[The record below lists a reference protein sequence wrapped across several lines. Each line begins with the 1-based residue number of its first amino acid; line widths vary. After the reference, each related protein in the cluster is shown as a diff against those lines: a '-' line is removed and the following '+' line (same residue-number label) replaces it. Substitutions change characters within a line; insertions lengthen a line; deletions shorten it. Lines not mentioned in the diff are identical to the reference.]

1 MQQSGPAARV
11 KSRPMTPSAQ
21 HDDGPNGDGF
31 SWPVRVYY
39 EDTDSYG
46 VVYYANYFRF
56 LERARTEWL
65 RALGFDQTEMTAHGH
80 GFVVRSV
87 TGEYLK
93 PAHFND
99 ALEVRSTIAC
109 VSRVSIDFAQRLY
122 RGDALLFDGLVRVIC
137 IDPAR
142 GRPVSIP
149 PALRAR
155 LQPSS
160 PLPLPLLPPLTNRP

>member
-1 MQQSGPAARV
+1 MQQGGPAARV
-11 KSRPMTPSAQ
+11 KSPPMTPSAQ
-21 HDDGPNGDGF
+21 HDDAPHADVF

-65 RALGFDQTEMTAHGH
+65 RALGFDQVEMSASGH

-87 TGEYLK
+87 QGEYLK

-99 ALEVRSTIAC
+99 ALEVRSTIAG
-109 VSRVSIDFAQRLY
+109 VSRVAIDFAQRLY
-122 RGDALLFDGLVRVIC
+122 RGDTLLFDGMVRVVC
-137 IDPAR
+137 INPAL

-149 PALRAR
+149 TALRER
-155 LQPSS
+155 LAPS
-160 PLPLPLLPPLTNRP
+160 PLPPLQT

>member
-1 MQQSGPAARV
+1 MQQAGPAARV

-21 HDDGPNGDGF
+21 HDDGPHGDGF

-65 RALGFDQTEMTAHGH
+65 RALGFDQVDMTAQGH

-87 TGEYLK
+87 SGEYLK

-99 ALEVRSTIAC
+99 ALEVRSTIAS
-109 VSRVSIDFAQRLY
+109 VSRVAIDFAQRLY
-122 RGDALLFDGLVRVIC
+122 RGDTLLFDGLVRVIC

-155 LQPSS
+155 LVPSS
-160 PLPLPLLPPLTNRP
+160 PLPLLPPLTN

>member
-11 KSRPMTPSAQ
+11 KSRSMIPSAQ

-87 TGEYLK
+87 SGEYLK

-160 PLPLPLLPPLTNRP
+160 PLPLSLLPPLTNRP